1 MHEGTAGE
9 KKIQEEQGSAKRANR
24 FYEKQMFNKL
34 NPKMK
39 ALIATQEMVFIAT
52 SDAEGNCDCSPRFGK
67 PGFITVIDDQTL
79 AYPEYRGNGVF
90 ASLGNI
96 LENPHIGMVFVD
108 FLDSTVG
115 LHVNGSA
122 GSYKHT
128 ELPSKYAEVLNAQE
142 ENNHIPIE
150 RWVVIQIDEAYIHCS
165 KHVPKLYKE
174 DKQISWGTDD
184 EKAKATDHFLEPEVQ
199 KV

>member
-9 KKIQEEQGSAKRANR
+9 RKMQEQQGSVKRANR
-24 FYEKQMFNKL
+24 FYEKQMFNML
-34 NPKMK
+34 NEKMK

-52 SDAEGNCDCSPRFGK
+52 SDSKGNCDCSPRFGEQ
-67 PGFITVIDDQTL
+67 GFITVIDDQTL
-79 AYPEYRGNGVF
+79 AYPEYKGNGVF

-108 FLDSTVG
+108 FLNSTVG

-122 GSYKHT
+122 NSYT
-128 ELPSKYAEVLNAQE
+128 NSDLPLEYSSVLESQLKNSDVQ
-142 ENNHIPIE
+142 IE

-165 KHVPKLYKE
+165 KHVPKLYKA
-174 DKQISWGTDD
+174 DKSISWGTDD
-184 EKAKATDHFLEPEVQ
+184 EKAKLTNHFLEV
-199 KV
+199 